1 MPCFGANVRSAR
13 VIVVNDVVVGLIA
26 ILTGAVFCFRGY
38 LAMRIIIPLWGAFAG
53 FMLGGG
59 VMSGSDGFLGSAIGW
74 IVALALAVV
83 FGLIAYLYYQVAV
96 LIGMMAIGFAIG
108 SSLMVLLGVTW
119 SWVIVLSGVVVAVV
133 LAFIAIVGDL
143 PMALLTVLT
152 GLAGASTIVFGMMLV
167 FGVVDLA
174 ELDSART
181 TEVLADDW
189 WWYML
194 YGAIAVAG
202 MIAQFADVD
211 RRRESLRAAW
221 ATGVTSQSTD
231 ATT

>member
-1 MPCFGANVRSAR
+1 
-13 VIVVNDVVVGLIA
+13 VNDIVVGLIA

-53 FMLGGG
+53 FMLGAGI
-59 VMSGSDGFLGSAIGW
+59 MSGSDGFLGSAIGW
-74 IVALALAVV
+74 IVGLAVAVV
-83 FGLIAYLYYQVAV
+83 FGLIAYLYYEVAV
-96 LIGMMAIGFAIG
+96 MIGMMAIGFALG

-119 SWVIVLSGVVVAVV
+119 SWLIVLSGVVLAVV

-143 PMALLTVLT
+143 PMVLLTVLT
-152 GLAGASTIVFGMMLV
+152 GLAGASTMVFGLMLV
-167 FGVVDLA
+167 FGVIDVD

-189 WWYML
+189 WWY
-194 YGAIAVAG
+194 AIYIVLAVAG
-202 MIAQFADVD
+202 MLAQFADVD
-211 RRRESLRAAW
+211 RRRDSLRAAW

-231 ATT
+231 ATV

>member
-1 MPCFGANVRSAR
+1 M
-13 VIVVNDVVVGLIA
+13 IVVNDIVVGLIA

-38 LAMRIIIPLWGAFAG
+38 LAMRVIIPRWGAFAG

-59 VMSGSDGFLGSAIGW
+59 IMSGSDGFLGSAIGW

-119 SWVIVLSGVVVAVV
+119 SWLIVLSGVVVAVV

-152 GLAGASTIVFGMMLV
+152 GLAGASTSVFGMMLV

-181 TEVLADDW
+181 TEILADDW

-231 ATT
+231 ATA